1 MVLYTMMP
9 EEREELQRMLEE
21 LTTEHRDLDIIIKQL
36 SEATPIDFLRLQR
49 LKKRKLFLKDS
60 ISKIESM
67 LVPDIIA

>member
-1 MVLYTMMP
+1 M
-9 EEREELQRMLEE
+9 MLEE
-21 LTTEHRDLDIIIKQL
+21 QEDLQKALEDLKTEHRDLDIVIQQIAD
-36 SEATPIDFLRLQR
+36 STPVDFLRLQR